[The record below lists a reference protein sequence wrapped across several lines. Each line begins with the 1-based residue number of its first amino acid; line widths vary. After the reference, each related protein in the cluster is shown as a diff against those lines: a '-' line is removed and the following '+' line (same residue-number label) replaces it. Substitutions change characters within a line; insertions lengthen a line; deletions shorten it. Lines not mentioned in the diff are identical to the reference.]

1 MLKHAS
7 RSGQPGAR
15 VAACQTHLARRPV
28 QTRARILPKQGRCP
42 EAHQPARTTSP
53 RSVRLGA
60 GSPRAPARATQRTRK
75 THRARGGRPL
85 RGAPIAFQKC
95 GHDFD
100 ASGGVTRPAGTV
112 ETAALAMVAS
122 RQPSSRAPPVVQTPP
137 SVVWFPSSP
146 SPALLAICSAP
157 PQAFASPPAGAS
169 QQPTLRSASS
179 ALPSWT

>member
-75 THRARGGRPL
+75 THSARGGRPL

-100 ASGGVTRPAGTV
+100 ASSRARAPWTYQRRRGTAPGVCQQASIDHELRLQAPQHGWSRRRVFVRSVLGPTV
-112 ETAALAMVAS
+112 EPCGDDRCVVARHATVSGLDPKQTA
-122 RQPSSRAPPVVQTPP
+122 
-137 SVVWFPSSP
+137 
-146 SPALLAICSAP
+146 
-157 PQAFASPPAGAS
+157 
-169 QQPTLRSASS
+169 
-179 ALPSWT
+179 